1 MKVAPA
7 MRNVLLALLFVL
19 LLPATAAAE
28 VDRPGRSEIRQDG
41 ARITW
46 VIGLP
51 ADELATLANGDSR
64 EAFAGYMANNVRLAQ
79 NDSSCPGGMA
89 HATPERFDG
98 ATFARV
104 VMRYE
109 CPEEYG
115 RFMVTS
121 EMLVPFTLDY
131 RLGGANG
138 TARFDADRTVVE
150 FKSPEFP
157 RHLRDGFEA
166 LALGWQHVL
175 FLAILLLGARSRR
188 EFATFAGGFAAA
200 SLLGLLLGAS
210 DVVNIPERTLEA
222 LTVASIVGVAALPVL
237 GIAGTAQLAIVL
249 ALALVHGL
257 SLATSVPDSVAL
269 PGFALGVL
277 LAEGL
282 LVTLLAALPLAWRA
296 LGRTPGAPDRGRAR
310 SAAR

>member
-1 MKVAPA
+1 
-7 MRNVLLALLFVL
+7 MRNALLALLFTL
-19 LLPATAAAE
+19 LLPATALAE
-28 VDRPGRSEIRQDG
+28 VDRPGRSELRQD
-41 ARITW
+41 AKRVTW

-51 ADELATLANGDSR
+51 ADELATLANGDTR
-64 EAFAGYMANNVRLAQ
+64 ESLAGYMLNNVRLAQ
-79 NDSSCPGGMA
+79 NDNSCPGGMS

-98 ATFARV
+98 ASFTRV

-121 EMLVPFTLDY
+121 EMLLPFTLDY
-131 RLGGANG
+131 ELGGANG
-138 TARFDADRTVVE
+138 TARFDADHTVVE

-166 LALGWQHVL
+166 VALGWQHVL

-188 EFATFAGGFAAA
+188 EFATFAGGAVAA
-200 SLLGLLLGAS
+200 SVVALVLGAGE
-210 DVVNIPERTLEA
+210 VVNVSERTLEA

-257 SLATSVPDSVAL
+257 SLATAVPDSVAL
-269 PGFALGVL
+269 PGFALGVA

-296 LGRTPGAPDRGRAR
+296 LGLTPGGRDRGRAR

>member
-1 MKVAPA
+1 

-19 LLPATAAAE
+19 LLPATAIAE

-41 ARITW
+41 KTITW

-51 ADELATLANGDSR
+51 ADELATLANGDTR
-64 EAFAGYMANNVRLAQ
+64 ESIAGYMLNNVRLAQ
-79 NDSSCPGGMA
+79 NDNSCPGGMQ
-89 HATPERFDG
+89 HATPERFDR
-98 ATFARV
+98 ATWTRV

-131 RLGGANG
+131 RLGGADG

-175 FLAILLLGARSRR
+175 FLAILLLGARGRR
-188 EFATFAGGFAAA
+188 EFATFAGAVAAA
-200 SLLGLLLGAS
+200 SVLGLLLGAT
-210 DVVNIPERTLEA
+210 DVVNVPERTLEA
-222 LTVASIVGVAALPVL
+222 LTVASIVGVA
-237 GIAGTAQLAIVL
+237 
-249 ALALVHGL
+249 
-257 SLATSVPDSVAL
+257 
-269 PGFALGVL
+269 
-277 LAEGL
+277 
-282 LVTLLAALPLAWRA
+282 
-296 LGRTPGAPDRGRAR
+296 
-310 SAAR
+310 